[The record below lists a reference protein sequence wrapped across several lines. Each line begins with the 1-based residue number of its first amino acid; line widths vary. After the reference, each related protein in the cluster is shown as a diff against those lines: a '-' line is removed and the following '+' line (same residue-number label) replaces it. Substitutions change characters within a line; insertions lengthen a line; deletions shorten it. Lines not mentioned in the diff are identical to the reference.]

1 MIRRPARGLALAVLA
16 SAAALLLTGCG
27 SNADPAPDRAA
38 QTQTADGADEA
49 QTKEMQRMLD
59 GANEAADQ
67 ADSDATQNN

>member
-1 MIRRPARGLALAVLA
+1 MISRRARGLALAALA
-16 SAAALLLTGCG
+16 STAALLLTGCG

-38 QTQTADGADEA
+38 RTQTEGGADDA
-49 QTKEMQRMLD
+49 QAKEMQRMLD